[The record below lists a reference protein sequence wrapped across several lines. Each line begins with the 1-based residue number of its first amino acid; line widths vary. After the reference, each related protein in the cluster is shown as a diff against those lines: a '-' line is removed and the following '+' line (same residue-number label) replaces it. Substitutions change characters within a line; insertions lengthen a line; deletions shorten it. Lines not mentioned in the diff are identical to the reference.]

1 MAVVGVCSEET
12 HCGKTTHF
20 MVRRKERK
28 CLEYHCLLWEHTP
41 PKTWRSHCILFSVRF
56 EHLPTM
62 PSWGPRPLGKGG
74 LKRQIEQGSAAAAL
88 STAYLHLLP
97 APALWVLDTNCLV
110 NTFGHKRFSFLR
122 REKWQR
128 SWRPVFPALSKAN
141 YQFLSRS
148 QKKERIK
155 TGLISVQRLSLYSYW
170 LVSFSAPTR
179 CLHHPV
185 LPSVCLTFLTN
196 TPAKYIF

>member
-1 MAVVGVCSEET
+1 MAVVGVCGEET

-41 PKTWRSHCILFSVRF
+41 QRPEDPTASCSLWDLNTSQRSH
-56 EHLPTM
+56 PGDQG
-62 PSWGPRPLGKGG
+62 SWEKGDS
-74 LKRQIEQGSAAAAL
+74 RQIEQGSAAAAP
-88 STAYLHLLP
+88 SATYLHLLP

-110 NTFGHKRFSFLR
+110 NTFWHKRFSCLR

-148 QKKERIK
+148 QIKERIK

-179 CLHHPV
+179 CLRHPV

-196 TPAKYIF
+196 TPAKCIF